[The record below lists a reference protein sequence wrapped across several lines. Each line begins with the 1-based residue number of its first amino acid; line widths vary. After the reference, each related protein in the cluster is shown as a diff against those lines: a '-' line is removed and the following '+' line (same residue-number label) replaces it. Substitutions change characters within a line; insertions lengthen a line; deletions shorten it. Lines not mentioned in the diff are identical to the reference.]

1 MCGAIKKTKNFF
13 SNSCAKNL
21 AITNKNIISGET
33 GKIVSGGAA
42 ADCKAARVG
51 KKKSAKNVP
60 GKRYKKTGEKT
71 RKKRS
76 EKYIKKQ
83 RQNVW
88 RNGAENRRKK
98 TFFHTACRKCI
109 LKHNHI
115 DFKRKIPT
123 EKVKKE

>member
-42 ADCKAARVG
+42 ADCKAARAG

-60 GKRYKKTGEKT
+60 GKRYKKQEK
-71 RKKRS
+71 KH
-76 EKYIKKQ
+76 EK
-83 RQNVW
+83 
-88 RNGAENRRKK
+88 NGVKNNKK
-98 TFFHTACRKCI
+98 TETKCMA
-109 LKHNHI
+109 
-115 DFKRKIPT
+115 KRGGKQT
-123 EKVKKE
+123 EKKLFSIPLAGNAF

>member
-42 ADCKAARVG
+42 ADCKAARAG

-76 EKYIKKQ
+76 EKYIKNRDKMYGETGRKQ
-83 RQNVW
+83 
-88 RNGAENRRKK
+88 AEK
-98 TFFHTACRKCI
+98 TFFRTVCRKCI

>member
-42 ADCKAARVG
+42 ADCKAARAG

-60 GKRYKKTGEKT
+60 GKRYKKTET
-71 RKKRS
+71 KRMA
-76 EKYIKKQ
+76 KRGGKQ
-83 RQNVW
+83 
-88 RNGAENRRKK
+88 
-98 TFFHTACRKCI
+98 
-109 LKHNHI
+109 
-115 DFKRKIPT
+115 T
-123 EKVKKE
+123 EKNFFPYRLPEMHFKT